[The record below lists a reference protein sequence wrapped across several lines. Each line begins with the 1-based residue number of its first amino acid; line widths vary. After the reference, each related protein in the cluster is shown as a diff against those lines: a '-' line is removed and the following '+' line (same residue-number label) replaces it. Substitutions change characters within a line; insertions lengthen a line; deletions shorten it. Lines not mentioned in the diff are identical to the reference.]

1 MAAVPSYARLEDEV
15 LQLPREDRSK
25 LASRLLES
33 LEDGDFEPAD
43 EDSFEPSPEWRE
55 ELQRRVKEID
65 EGKAKMIDHTDVLSH
80 VRARLAEVREK
91 RQ

>member
-1 MAAVPSYARLEDEV
+1 MAVAPSYSRLEDEV

-33 LEDGDFEPAD
+33 LEDNPDGSEAD
-43 EDSFEPSPEWRE
+43 GSEVTPEWRE

-65 EGKAKMIDHTDVLSH
+65 EGKAKMVDHIEVMRG
-80 VRARLAEVREK
+80 VRAKLAKVREQ
-91 RQ
+91 RA